1 MNGLDKGLN
10 YQDSINSALWAACNS
25 FRGIVSV
32 DTYRGLILSMLFLKY
47 LSDVWQDR
55 YGDYEAEYDSKQELI
70 EDEIRNV
77 RFFLPSRPTSTTCIC
92 TVKSRVMETASTEHF
107 IA

>member
-10 YQDSINSALWAACNS
+10 YQDSINTALWAACNS

-47 LSDVWQDR
+47 LSDIWQDR
-55 YGDYEAEYDSKQELI
+55 YGDFEAEYDGNKELI
-70 EDEIRNV
+70 EDETKKCALFPTLHGQLLQPV
-77 RFFLPSRPTSTTCIC
+77 SAPSR
-92 TVKSRVMETASTEHF
+92 AG
-107 IA
+107 